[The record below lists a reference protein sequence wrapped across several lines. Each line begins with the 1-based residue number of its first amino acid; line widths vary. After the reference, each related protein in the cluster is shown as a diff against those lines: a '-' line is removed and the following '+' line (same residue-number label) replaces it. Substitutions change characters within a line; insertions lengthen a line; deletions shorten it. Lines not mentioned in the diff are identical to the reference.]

1 MRSLIP
7 IILAAVFSMSAH
19 ASFTLGSFT
28 GDAAMT
34 ELDTGQELFRLTD
47 ANGDVDDATFF
58 LMEGTGPFSIFDPV
72 ALTSLTIFSALD
84 TAITSATLSWD
95 IFTNEVTNIGSGE
108 SAIIDWNSFAIIDDT
123 LGASTQDGGTDDSLV
138 FEVGESGHPSLLGA
152 NVAVVW
158 QDVSRSA
165 GYSMITASD
174 VAPIGSTEVSESG
187 ILAYLGVS
195 LIGFT
200 ALRKR
205 RG

>member
-1 MRSLIP
+1 
-7 IILAAVFSMSAH
+7 
-19 ASFTLGSFT
+19 
-28 GDAAMT
+28 
-34 ELDTGQELFRLTD
+34 
-47 ANGDVDDATFF
+47 
-58 LMEGTGPFSIFDPV
+58 
-72 ALTSLTIFSALD
+72 
-84 TAITSATLSWD
+84 
-95 IFTNEVTNIGSGE
+95 
-108 SAIIDWNSFAIIDDT
+108 AIIDWNSFAIIDDT

-195 LIGFT
+195 LLGFT

-205 RG
+205 HG